1 VAYENAAALY
11 NEALTLY
18 REQHM
23 QHAIANF
30 VAAVKL
36 YPALADGWFV
46 CFVWRRGRRRIF
58 FVNTECIVLCY
69 VRNNLAI
76 IAQALGVMD
85 SATKFAALGIS
96 TKSGAIYRLKRNNN
110 VVVF

>member
-1 VAYENAAALY
+1 MQTGVCVGVRCCAVDKNKVDPADAVAYENAAALY

-46 CFVWRRGRRRIF
+46 C
-58 FVNTECIVLCY
+58 L
-69 VRNNLAI
+69 
-76 IAQALGVMD
+76 
-85 SATKFAALGIS
+85 
-96 TKSGAIYRLKRNNN
+96 
-110 VVVF
+110 